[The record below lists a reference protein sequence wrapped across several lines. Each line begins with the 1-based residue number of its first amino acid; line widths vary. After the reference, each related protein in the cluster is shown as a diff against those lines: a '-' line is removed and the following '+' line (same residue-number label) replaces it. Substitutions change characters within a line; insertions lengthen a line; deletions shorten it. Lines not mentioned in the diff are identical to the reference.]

1 MTIQDWFLL
10 GALGIQVIGGIFYFE
25 QRMGRFLTRDEHERI
40 CQRARDATTEK
51 LDAILH
57 KVDEVSSN
65 LSKIVPTVA
74 ILSDRAGIHR

>member
-10 GALGIQVIGGIFYFE
+10 GALGIQVLGGIFYFE

-51 LDAILH
+51 LNRIEQKID
-57 KVDEVSSN
+57 DVSTN
-65 LSKIVPTVA
+65 VGKIVPTVA
-74 ILSDRAGIHR
+74 VLADRAGVQR